1 MVVRVNKLNKY
12 KEVVSCMDL
21 NKLTKKQLIE
31 LLQKMGEEESTR
43 EEVEQEVKEEPR
55 NWTRGDLYKIKDE
68 LVEVQSVDD
77 GVVVF
82 ISPKTKNR
90 YKWHNKGD
98 IEFMTIDEVLQ
109 MSNKKLFLQTPL
121 LKVLDDRVV
130 KALNLDYSAIDK
142 IDNVEEFIK
151 LDIEEIKD
159 TLNRLSDE
167 YIKQIKM
174 QVINAIKNSNLS
186 YNKVNALV
194 ELFEINRLDLQ

>member
-1 MVVRVNKLNKY
+1 
-12 KEVVSCMDL
+12 MDL
-21 NKLTKKQLIE
+21 SKLTKKELIE

-68 LVEVQSVDD
+68 LVEVQSVSD
-77 GVVVF
+77 GVVTF
-82 ISPKTKNR
+82 ISPKTRNK
-90 YKWHNKGD
+90 YKWHQKGD
-98 IEFMTIDEVLQ
+98 IEFMIIDEVLQ

-121 LKVLDDRVV
+121 LRVLDDRVV

-142 IDNVEEFIK
+142 IDNIEEFIK
-151 LDIEEIKD
+151 LDIEEIKN

-167 YIKQIKM
+167 YIKDIKM
-174 QVINAIKNSNLS
+174 QVISAIKNSNLS

-194 ELFEINRLDLQ
+194 ELFEINKLDLQ

>member
-1 MVVRVNKLNKY
+1 
-12 KEVVSCMDL
+12 MDL

-31 LLQKMGEEESTR
+31 LLQGMVEEDTKQEAK
-43 EEVEQEVKEEPR
+43 EEVKEEQSAYVH
-55 NWTRGDLYKIKDE
+55 WTRGDLYKIKDE
-68 LVEVQSVDD
+68 VIEVQNISD
-77 GVVVF
+77 GKVIFV
-82 ISPKTKNR
+82 SPKTRNK
-90 YKWHNKGD
+90 YKWYNKGD
-98 IEFMTIDEVLQ
+98 IEFITIDEVLQ

-121 LKVLDDRVV
+121 LRVLDDRVV

-142 IDNVEEFIK
+142 IDNIEEFIK
-151 LDIEEIKD
+151 LDIEEIKA

-167 YIKQIKM
+167 YIKDIKM